1 LSLEGGIASVKE
13 KSIQT
18 FDASIF
24 TKCSSK
30 WELQRERERERERE
44 RANDPWVLFLL
55 VSLLLAAK
63 HPQRTL

>member
-1 LSLEGGIASVKE
+1 LSLEGAIASVKE

-24 TKCSSK
+24 TKRSSK
-30 WELQRERERERERE
+30 WELERERE

>member
-30 WELQRERERERERE
+30 WELQRERERERER
-44 RANDPWVLFLL
+44 ANDPWVLFLL